1 MLVSY
6 DESVDAAYIV
16 LSSKSPEGG
25 VEVGEGVVLHV
36 TKDDEIVAIEILD
49 ASKRFPIESLFTLKV
64 AS

>member
-1 MLVSY
+1 MQVRY
-6 DESVDAAYIV
+6 DKAVDAAYIE
-16 LSSKSPEGG
+16 LSSKRPQGG